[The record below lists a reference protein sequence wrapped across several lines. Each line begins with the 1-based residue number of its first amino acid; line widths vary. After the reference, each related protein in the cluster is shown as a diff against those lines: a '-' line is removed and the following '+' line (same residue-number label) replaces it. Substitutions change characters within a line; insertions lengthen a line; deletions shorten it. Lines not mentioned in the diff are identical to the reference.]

1 MFLIFIHLSGLA
13 LLEIL
18 FYFLY
23 VGPMETKTFK
33 ETINKSIR
41 PEDELPFFYI
51 QNSYNNEQ
59 LIEIENNITQAYL
72 QDVNNGE
79 RNRDNFN
86 NNLFIFAMKG
96 WSVIISTTIVV
107 IICEFFYKYFKYKTN
122 LRSFPSVTNITIEMI
137 NDASYNYDQTAT
149 SDTQQVTE
157 EPLVKVDKRKLLK
170 QTFHFVF
177 LLSLILGFEFWF
189 FNNIVM
195 KYKII
200 SKEELEY
207 LLIQQFAP
215 LINNGQSEST

>member
-79 RNRDNFN
+79 RNRENFN

-96 WSVIISTTIVV
+96 WSVIISTTMVV
-107 IICEFFYKYFKYKTN
+107 IICEFFYKYFKRNRNT
-122 LRSFPSVTNITIEMI
+122 R
-137 NDASYNYDQTAT
+137 NY
-149 SDTQQVTE
+149 
-157 EPLVKVDKRKLLK
+157 
-170 QTFHFVF
+170 
-177 LLSLILGFEFWF
+177 
-189 FNNIVM
+189 FNEI
-195 KYKII
+195 
-200 SKEELEY
+200 
-207 LLIQQFAP
+207 
-215 LINNGQSEST
+215 